1 MARLADAACLAKVGV
16 TEAGQAV
23 IVFRPPGAS
32 SRRARSSGMN
42 VPLVKALPDARR
54 QVAGRCRLCD
64 EALEHTF
71 VDLGMSPLCESFLA
85 PGQLDTMEPYYPL
98 HVLVCGRCFLVQ
110 LKEYVSPEHIFG
122 EYAYFSSYS
131 TSWVA
136 HAKAYCAMITSRLG
150 LGRDSLVVELASNDG
165 YLLQHFLP
173 LGVPTLGIEPAANV
187 AKVAIDKGIA
197 TRVDFFGVELAE
209 TLVGEG
215 RRADL
220 IIGNNVLAQVPD
232 LNDFVAGMA
241 RLLKPEGV
249 ITLEFP
255 HLERLIAENQFDTI
269 YHEHFSYFSLITIEH
284 LAARHGLKLIDVE
297 ELSTHG
303 GSLRV
308 YLAHAGSGR
317 PTGSAVAALLAR
329 ERRSGLCE
337 LATYGSFAEQV
348 KRTKRKLLAFLIA
361 AKDAG
366 KVICGYGAPGK
377 GNTLLN
383 YCGIGTDFLAFT
395 VDRNPYKHGRFTP
408 GMHIPI
414 HPVEAIDALEPDY
427 ILILPWNLK
436 DEIVRQMRHVGDWG
450 GRFVVPIPTTAVI
463 DPKEFPA

>member
-1 MARLADAACLAKVGV
+1 MSVHLL
-16 TEAGQAV
+16 EA
-23 IVFRPPGAS
+23 S
-32 SRRARSSGMN
+32 
-42 VPLVKALPDARR
+42 PDAGTRPDH
-54 QVAGRCRLCD
+54 RCRLCGSG
-64 EALEHTF
+64 LEHTF

-85 PGQLDTMEPYYPL
+85 PGQLDVMEPYFPL
-98 HVLVCGRCFLVQ
+98 HALVCGTCFLVQ
-110 LKEYVSPEHIFG
+110 LKEYVSPEQIFG

-136 HAKAYCAMITSRLG
+136 HAKAYCAMIQERLA
-150 LGRDSLVVELASNDG
+150 LGPDSLVVELASNDG

-173 LGVPTLGIEPAANV
+173 LGVPVLGIEPAANV
-187 AKVAIDKGIA
+187 ARVAIDKGIA
-197 TRVDFFGVELAE
+197 TQVDFFGVALADR
-209 TLVGEG
+209 LVAKG

-232 LNDFVAGMA
+232 LNDFVAGMV

-269 YHEHFSYFSLITIEH
+269 YHEHFSYFSLLTIEH
-284 LAARHGLKLIDVE
+284 LADRHGLRLIDVD
-297 ELSTHG
+297 ELATHG

-317 PTGSAVAALLAR
+317 ATTARVAGILAR

-337 LATYGSFAEQV
+337 LATYGAFAEQV

-361 AKDAG
+361 AKDEG
-366 KVICGYGAPGK
+366 RTICGYGAPGK

-408 GMHIPI
+408 GMHVPI
-414 HPVEAIDALEPDY
+414 HPVDAIDAYRPDY
-427 ILILPWNLK
+427 VLILPWNLR
-436 DEIVRQMRHVGDWG
+436 DEIVQQMRHVADWG
-450 GRFVVPIPTTAVI
+450 GRFVVPIPEVAVI
-463 DPKEFPA
+463 DPKES